1 MRSGTRSRCSS
12 SCTRRRAG
20 SQAGR
25 QPAAPTRLGSR
36 RASTPTGLSRRCG
49 SWLRGT
55 IRRAPSSPSRRSTI
69 PSCQTRYYCP
79 TTKRAYETV
88 RGSGMRAGQV
98 AFVLQLYGLGAIFS
112 LGWAALD
119 SPEGLPAARYP
130 NIIFDLHL
138 YYGVLVP
145 PFPALFD
152 RLASPHF
159 VAGPLVHL
167 ESMLLDVGSRPAL
180 TGEWSLRTPYATD
193 DQSALPRRFD
203 AQSDGEHNAT
213 MRALGR
219 AQLGAHNG
227 ASSIFARL
235 LGGRTRR
242 AGAFFWTWGG
252 APHGEEEFWS
262 FEAAI
267 ERGWLPP
274 VRMWGSPLS
283 SR

>member
-1 MRSGTRSRCSS
+1 
-12 SCTRRRAG
+12 
-20 SQAGR
+20 
-25 QPAAPTRLGSR
+25 
-36 RASTPTGLSRRCG
+36 
-49 SWLRGT
+49 
-55 IRRAPSSPSRRSTI
+55 
-69 PSCQTRYYCP
+69 
-79 TTKRAYETV
+79 
-88 RGSGMRAGQV
+88 MRAGQV

-219 AQLGAHNG
+219 AQLGAHYG

-262 FEAAI
+262 FEVAI

-274 VRMWGSPLS
+274 VRMWGSPPN
-283 SR
+283 R